1 MPLLLITSWNTKRPN
16 RIGEIGIISAWS
28 RGSDGHLIWS
38 FLLSPGFGLD
48 RLFSGLILLWILFVI
63 TSGLRE
69 IFGLFIILLFL
80 FFKLLCTRYLF
91 LSGLCGWNMEKL
103 PGILVLRLRWYIW
116 LRISLRL
123 LTGFGCFLMRI
134 KVNMDFYT
142 CFRLFL

>member
-1 MPLLLITSWNTKRPN
+1 MQLLLIMSKNTNRPN
-16 RIGEIGIISAWS
+16 RIGEIGIMSAWS
-28 RGSDGHLIWS
+28 RGLDGHLIWS
-38 FLLSPGFGLD
+38 FLLFHGFGLG

-80 FFKLLCTRYLF
+80 FFKLLCLFYLF

-103 PGILVLRLRWYIW
+103 LGILVLRLRWYIW
-116 LRISLRL
+116 LCISLRL

-142 CFRLFL
+142 CFKLFL